1 MDNAFIEYQS
11 VLADCKTSVEA
22 IDLPKEMGYQVSFAV
37 FSANLTNFL
46 PSIPKKNHVALYRDL
61 LIHKTYE
68 NFDQQVLSIM
78 EFTDIEGNVNLFNN
92 PNQNFI
98 VSAFHLGS
106 YRSIANLLLQKSHNF
121 SVLVRKE
128 IYAEQMD
135 RFLLLNQRMHDRFGT
150 PTGST
155 VLNAEDPSV
164 LVRMLRELRDGR
176 SLLTYLD
183 GNTGTDTQDKLVE
196 IDFLNQKILARQ
208 GLSYL
213 SFMTKVPV
221 VPVVCYRKADGRN
234 VLHIG
239 EPISPNNMTK
249 REQYAQETT
258 QSMFNFF
265 GTFLNKYP
273 EQWEGWHY
281 VHKFLRPT
289 PPSYPISQSIKKLV
303 YSFNATRYDIFDL
316 KTSPLLFDN
325 TSYQTFEITPDLKEF
340 LLNANVPKQR
350 KVLGSQLF
358 NELIQKQILV

>member
-1 MDNAFIEYQS
+1 MDNAFLEYQS
-11 VLADCKTSVEA
+11 VLADCKASVEA

-37 FSANLTNFL
+37 FSANLTNFM
-46 PSIPKKNHVALYRDL
+46 PDIAKSKHVSLYRDL

-68 NFDQQVLSIM
+68 NFDQQVLSIL
-78 EFTDIEGNVNLFNN
+78 EFTDIEGNIDLFND

-106 YRSIANLLLQKSHNF
+106 YRSIGNLLLQKKYDF
-121 SVLVRKE
+121 SLLVRKE

-135 RFLLLNQRMHDRFGT
+135 RFLLFNQKMHDHFGT

-164 LVRMLRELRDGR
+164 LVKMLRELRSGR

-183 GNTGTDTQDKLVE
+183 GNTGTDTQDSLVE
-196 IDFLNQKILARQ
+196 IDFLNQRILARQ

-213 SFMTKVPV
+213 SFMAKVPI
-221 VPVVCYRKADGRN
+221 VPVVCYRKPDGRN

-239 EPISPNNMTK
+239 EPISLNNTAK

-265 GTFLNKYP
+265 GGFLNKYP
-273 EQWEGWHY
+273 DQWEGWHY
-281 VHKFLRPT
+281 VHKFLQPT
-289 PPSYPISQSIKKLV
+289 PPTYPTYQSVKKLV
-303 YSFNATRYDIFDL
+303 YSFNTTRYDIFDL

-340 LLNANVPKQR
+340 LLNANVPKQK

-358 NELIQKQILV
+358 NELIQKQILI